1 MQQIL
6 IKCYFNKRY
15 IFSHNSSMNI
25 DFDSDSAVYSLQLP
39 KRQKSSGEPV
49 SDGESSRVEMDC
61 ADLVQI
67 EASLSKGLSRDF
79 EGQLNILEN
88 NQRVLCHDIDRV
100 THANKQLETENAML
114 KQMVGEYAAECIQLH
129 TQLSST
135 QMSMH
140 KLEERLMQ
148 QEKTSYDGQLL
159 WKISCLSERAQK
171 HNAGFYSPP
180 FYTSREGYKLCGKIY
195 LGGDGAGSGT
205 HLSLYLVVL
214 RGDYDELVAWPFRYR
229 VTFSLMDQSPKKEN
243 YIDIFKTDVS
253 SSSYKRPVNEMNAP
267 AGLPLFYPLDLLQ
280 SGAGEREFVKDDTL
294 FIKIT
299 VENL

>member
-1 MQQIL
+1 
-6 IKCYFNKRY
+6 
-15 IFSHNSSMNI
+15 
-25 DFDSDSAVYSLQLP
+25 
-39 KRQKSSGEPV
+39 
-49 SDGESSRVEMDC
+49 
-61 ADLVQI
+61 
-67 EASLSKGLSRDF
+67 
-79 EGQLNILEN
+79 
-88 NQRVLCHDIDRV
+88 
-100 THANKQLETENAML
+100 
-114 KQMVGEYAAECIQLH
+114 
-129 TQLSST
+129 
-135 QMSMH
+135 MSMH